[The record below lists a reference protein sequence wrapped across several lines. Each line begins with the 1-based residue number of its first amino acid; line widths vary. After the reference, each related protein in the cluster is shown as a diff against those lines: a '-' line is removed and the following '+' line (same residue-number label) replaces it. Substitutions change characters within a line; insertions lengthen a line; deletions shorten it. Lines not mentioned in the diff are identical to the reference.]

1 MDTPLYIEVIVL
13 LTAYLLGSIP
23 TGLLVSKLFHLP
35 DPREVGSETIGAT
48 NMLRLGDKRAAVL
61 TLFLDTFKGSIAVI
75 LALIL
80 TPTLAQFACLLAV
93 IGHIFPV
100 WLGLKGGKGIA
111 TAFGAILILNWPLGI
126 VCLVTWIAVAA
137 TTRYSSLAS
146 LTAVILSPL
155 YTTVLNDD
163 TLVITC
169 LVLACLIFWT
179 HRSNIKRLITGKE
192 PQIGNTPL
200 SEIPND

>member
-1 MDTPLYIEVIVL
+1 MDTPLFTEVITL
-13 LTAYLLGSIP
+13 IAAYLLGSIP
-23 TGLLVSKLFHLP
+23 TGLLISKVYKLP

-48 NMLRLGDKRAAVL
+48 NMLRLGDKKAAIL
-61 TLFLDTFKGSIAVI
+61 TLFLDAFKGSLAVI
-75 LALIL
+75 IALIAA
-80 TPTLAQFACLLAV
+80 PTLAQFACLLAV
-93 IGHIFPV
+93 IGHIWPV

-111 TAFGAILILNWPLGI
+111 TAFGAILILSWPLAT

-137 TTRYSSLAS
+137 TTRYSSLSS

-155 YTTVLNDD
+155 YTTVLNEDN
-163 TLVITC
+163 LVITC

-192 PQIGNTPL
+192 SQIGNTTL
-200 SEIPND
+200 SETPQD